1 MMCFVRLVQ
10 AFEELNEF
18 IKNEDDLKE
27 SKEYELALTLLSDAK
42 LQIE

>member
-1 MMCFVRLVQ
+1 MCFVRLVQ